1 MFKGTVKSNTKYV
14 YAGEFF
20 LENPIRVYLVSG
32 Y

>member
-1 MFKGTVKSNTKYV
+1 MFKGTVNSNTKYV

-20 LENPIRVYLVSG
+20 LENPIRVCLASG